1 MDFALFDDSTPSQ
14 IVLLL
19 IAFVLSTIIGIER
32 ELRHKNAGARTHILV
47 GVGAALFTLVSAY
60 GFAGMIDGDQ
70 PHDPSRIAAQVVT
83 GIGFLG
89 AGVIFVRQSVVAG
102 LTTAASIWVT
112 ASIGMACGAGMPVIA
127 GITVL
132 LYLLSVTLMTL
143 VVRKIRE
150 PGSERTLRFQYFDG
164 QGILRT
170 VLATTSSLGY
180 TASLRNTAKLPGHEQ
195 PIVEATMTFRLA
207 RPTGQGEL
215 VETLTE
221 LPGVLAV
228 EVVTDDDTDE
238 SERD

>member
-1 MDFALFDDSTPSQ
+1 MEFVLFDDSTLSQ

-19 IAFVLSTIIGIER
+19 IAFVFAAVIGIER
-32 ELRHKNAGARTHILV
+32 EFRHKSAGARTHILV
-47 GVGAALFTLVSAY
+47 GVGAALFTLVSVY
-60 GFAGMIDGDQ
+60 GFSGMTTGDPPQ
-70 PHDPSRIAAQVVT
+70 DPARIAAQVVT

-127 GITVL
+127 GIAVL
-132 LYLLSVTLMTL
+132 LYLLSVTLMTV

-150 PGSERTLRFQYFDG
+150 PHRERTLRFEYFDG

-170 VLATTSSLGY
+170 ILAAASGLGY
-180 TASLRNTAKLPGHEQ
+180 TASLHSTARIPGREHT
-195 PIVEATMTFRLA
+195 IVEATMTFRLL
-207 RPTGQGEL
+207 RPMGQGEL

-221 LPGVLAV
+221 LPGVLAI
-228 EVVTDDDTDE
+228 EVLTDE
-238 SERD
+238 ESDEANRE